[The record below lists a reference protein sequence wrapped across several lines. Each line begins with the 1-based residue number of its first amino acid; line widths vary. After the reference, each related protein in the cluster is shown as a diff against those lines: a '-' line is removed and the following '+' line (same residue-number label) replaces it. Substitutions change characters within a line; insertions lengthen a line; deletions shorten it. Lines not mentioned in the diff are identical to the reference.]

1 LNEVSKYESIINDL
15 NVLETQAE
23 VLRNKA
29 RDTEIRNVQVQR
41 NIEQLKSENASLSQ
55 KVAKLESEIE
65 RLIGKTELN
74 IFNSLNSKE
83 KEALK
88 TKIDSLIS
96 KIDYHLS
103 S

>member
-1 LNEVSKYESIINDL
+1 MNELSKYEVIINDL
-15 NVLETQAE
+15 SLVETQAE

-29 RDTEIRNVQVQR
+29 KDVEARNIQVQR
-41 NIEQLKSENASLSQ
+41 TVEQLKTENAVLSQ
-55 KVAKLESEIE
+55 KVAKLEGEID
-65 RLIGKTELN
+65 RLIDKTELN
-74 IFNSLNSKE
+74 IFNSLTSKE

-88 TKIDSLIS
+88 SKIDNLIS

>member
-1 LNEVSKYESIINDL
+1 MNEVSKYESIINDL

>member
-1 LNEVSKYESIINDL
+1 MNELSKYEVIINDL
-15 NVLETQAE
+15 SLVETQAE

-29 RDTEIRNVQVQR
+29 KDVEARNIQVQR
-41 NIEQLKSENASLSQ
+41 TVEQLKTENAVLSQ
-55 KVAKLESEIE
+55 KVAKLEGEID

-74 IFNSLNSKE
+74 IFNSLTSKE

-88 TKIDSLIS
+88 SKIDNLIS

>member
-1 LNEVSKYESIINDL
+1 MNEVSKYESIINDL

-23 VLRNKA
+23 VLRNKV